1 MYGGFPVKL
10 TTHIGDAIYP
20 DFLTV
25 DQIREQTLRN
35 MTELIKKNQIL
46 PGNILRAIGERF
58 SSENEEN
65 ILDLII
71 DSDSKHVHFANEEP
85 IEEEEEEEEIVS
97 TNTQIGITPMI
108 KMDYLKFPEI
118 ELATISDISDSGR
131 ASDYGSDDEEIIFDA
146 IEMKYQQELS
156 SSRNNTK
163 IIEKSPYLSPRR
175 ASTSRRGSVYRAE
188 LATTTLDRS

>member
-1 MYGGFPVKL
+1 MWKQRKGFAVVAKEAGVPIYPVFTENIKEAFINMESGMYKYYLHSFRFRNSNLKLTKSIINYIIIGIELWTYLYNKTKAPLSPMYGGFPVKL

-71 DSDSKHVHFANEEP
+71 DSDSKHG
-85 IEEEEEEEEIVS
+85 
-97 TNTQIGITPMI
+97 T
-108 KMDYLKFPEI
+108 
-118 ELATISDISDSGR
+118 
-131 ASDYGSDDEEIIFDA
+131 
-146 IEMKYQQELS
+146 
-156 SSRNNTK
+156 
-163 IIEKSPYLSPRR
+163 
-175 ASTSRRGSVYRAE
+175 
-188 LATTTLDRS
+188 

>member
-25 DQIREQTLRN
+25 DQIREQTLRS

-71 DSDSKHVHFANEEP
+71 DSDSKHGTYKSFKKAYFFLE
-85 IEEEEEEEEIVS
+85 
-97 TNTQIGITPMI
+97 
-108 KMDYLKFPEI
+108 KF
-118 ELATISDISDSGR
+118 R
-131 ASDYGSDDEEIIFDA
+131 EIILFF
-146 IEMKYQQELS
+146 
-156 SSRNNTK
+156 
-163 IIEKSPYLSPRR
+163 
-175 ASTSRRGSVYRAE
+175 
-188 LATTTLDRS
+188 

>member
-10 TTHIGDAIYP
+10 TTHIGNAIYP

-25 DQIREQTLRN
+25 DQIREQTLRD

-71 DSDSKHVHFANEEP
+71 DSDSKHGTYK
-85 IEEEEEEEEIVS
+85 S
-97 TNTQIGITPMI
+97 
-108 KMDYLKFPEI
+108 LKKADFFEKF
-118 ELATISDISDSGR
+118 R
-131 ASDYGSDDEEIIFDA
+131 EIILFF
-146 IEMKYQQELS
+146 
-156 SSRNNTK
+156 
-163 IIEKSPYLSPRR
+163 
-175 ASTSRRGSVYRAE
+175 
-188 LATTTLDRS
+188 

>member
-25 DQIREQTLRN
+25 DQIREQTLRS

-46 PGNILRAIGERF
+46 PGNILRAIGARF

-71 DSDSKHVHFANEEP
+71 DSDSKHGTYK
-85 IEEEEEEEEIVS
+85 S
-97 TNTQIGITPMI
+97 
-108 KMDYLKFPEI
+108 LKKVYFFWKNSVK
-118 ELATISDISDSGR
+118 LF
-131 ASDYGSDDEEIIFDA
+131 YF
-146 IEMKYQQELS
+146 S
-156 SSRNNTK
+156 SSFCQ
-163 IIEKSPYLSPRR
+163 RR
-175 ASTSRRGSVYRAE
+175 TN
-188 LATTTLDRS
+188 

>member
-1 MYGGFPVKL
+1 
-10 TTHIGDAIYP
+10 
-20 DFLTV
+20 
-25 DQIREQTLRN
+25 
-35 MTELIKKNQIL
+35 
-46 PGNILRAIGERF
+46 
-58 SSENEEN
+58 
-65 ILDLII
+65 
-71 DSDSKHVHFANEEP
+71 
-85 IEEEEEEEEIVS
+85 
-97 TNTQIGITPMI
+97 MI

-175 ASTSRRGSVYRAE
+175 ASTSRRGSTYRAE

>member
-1 MYGGFPVKL
+1 MWKQRKGFAVVAKEAGVPIYPVFTENIKEAFINMESGMYKYLDSFRNSNLKFTKSIINYIIICLGIELWTYLYNKTKAPLSPMYGGFPVKL

-71 DSDSKHVHFANEEP
+71 DSDSKHG
-85 IEEEEEEEEIVS
+85 
-97 TNTQIGITPMI
+97 T
-108 KMDYLKFPEI
+108 
-118 ELATISDISDSGR
+118 
-131 ASDYGSDDEEIIFDA
+131 
-146 IEMKYQQELS
+146 
-156 SSRNNTK
+156 
-163 IIEKSPYLSPRR
+163 
-175 ASTSRRGSVYRAE
+175 
-188 LATTTLDRS
+188 